1 MKFSTAITSVAVLL
15 PLFAESA
22 SAAVVDRAGNSRF
35 GGFGK
40 GGAAKGANNAAG
52 KAANNAAGKAG
63 AAAGNK
69 GSTTTAAAAAASA
82 AAASTAAAAAA
93 SGKGANNAASGDP
106 QTSLSELSF
115 LSLCSLRSDDLNAF
129 ESVSSAPQL
138 GYRDWICLQWPG
150 NAYCWPIGFVDIDE
164 QLYQLLRNY
173 QAAHHKRPAGQDWLV

>member
-69 GSTTTAAAAAASA
+69 GSTTTAAAAAAS
-82 AAASTAAAAAA
+82 TAAAAAA

-115 LSLCSLRSDDLNAF
+115 LSLCLLRSDDLNAF

>member
-69 GSTTTAAAAAASA
+69 GSTTTAAA

>member
-40 GGAAKGANNAAG
+40 GGAAKGVNNAAG
-52 KAANNAAGKAG
+52 KAANNAVGKAG

-69 GSTTTAAAAAASA
+69 GSTTTAAA